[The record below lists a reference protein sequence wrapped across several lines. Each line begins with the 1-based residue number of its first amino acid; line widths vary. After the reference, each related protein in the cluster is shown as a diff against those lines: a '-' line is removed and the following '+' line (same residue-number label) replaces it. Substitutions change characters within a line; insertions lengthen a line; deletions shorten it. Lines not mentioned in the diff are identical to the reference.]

1 MNTLNASQIQELKTR
16 IFPNED
22 AFQSA
27 AITFIQQF
35 FPMFRGKVFHAM
47 NEMYV
52 PRRPGESD
60 KEYQKRTAFYGSQN
74 KGKGKLAG
82 VPDICIKYLGILY
95 SIELKMPKGVVSEV
109 QEKVHLDWALD
120 FPEIQTYVAR
130 SMYDVYQY
138 CQWILKSGFRI
149 TRVQV

>member
-1 MNTLNASQIQELKTR
+1 MNTLTQSQIQELKTR

-27 AITFIQQF
+27 AITWISSRY
-35 FPMFRGKVFHAM
+35 PMFRGKVFHVP
-47 NEMYV
+47 NEMFI
-52 PRRPGESD
+52 PRRVGESD
-60 KEYQKRTAFYGSQN
+60 AEYKRRTSFYGSQN

-95 SIELKMPKGVVSEV
+95 SIELKQPGGKVSEV
-109 QEKVHLDWALD
+109 QEKVHLEWAMD

-130 SMYDVYQY
+130 SLFDVYQY
-138 CQWILKSGFRI
+138 CEWILKSWFRI
-149 TRVQV
+149 VKTQV